1 MRKTK
6 FKNRLWKTGILI
18 FGILFTLTNCEKEEL
33 QTNSFEINN
42 SLQYSVPNIT
52 QVKQNFEY
60 IVGTNSSFYKKG
72 ISSKNIKNTIFID
85 WNNSKILKFKK
96 QENIDILYTPV
107 VFDKQNRRMKSFV
120 GSITNDKNKIES
132 NLFALFYD
140 ETSTNEQFSGFI
152 SQSDINGNLLKIYKY
167 VDGVK
172 QMTYSVS
179 KKNKNKSNIASKSDC
194 EPTWQELLQIIDMM
208 IEGGGGTYYSL
219 ECVTVTGLLDGSN
232 TGGGGLEPDSNLSG
246 GYIPLGDS
254 YYNLIPFGDGTNTNT
269 IPTSTSTIEQ
279 WWNVETN
286 IISIETAV
294 SMSIME
300 AIPTL
305 TTNQI
310 NWVNDPANSSL
321 ALQLINF
328 LNASPYSLQSQNF
341 AELAIDALINDGE
354 VDYVEKLIY
363 DPGLEQEIKSRMTTK
378 EIGIFDNLT
387 SFQQY
392 QYLKSAIQAYNYAEI
407 HYPKPVRNRK
417 GDAIKHS
424 FWNALSTVR
433 LGASLTKQLTD
444 AHEEIT
450 FDTNYQNHYKEKQMD
465 LFNNEKGRQIAYG
478 SGRLYQLIE
487 TALANGELRYL
498 SNLTLY
504 NNAYYRASDSS
515 QLIPTNQ

>member
-18 FGILFTLTNCEKEEL
+18 FGILFTLTNCEKEEF

-42 SLQYSVPNIT
+42 SLQYSVPNLT

-140 ETSTNEQFSGFI
+140 ESSTNEQFSGFI

-179 KKNKNKSNIASKSDC
+179 KKNSNKSNTASKSDC

-208 IEGGGGTYYSL
+208 IQSGGDPYYSL

-246 GYIPLGDS
+246 GNIPLGDS
-254 YYNLIPFGDGTNTNT
+254 YYNLNPIGGGTSIN
-269 IPTSTSTIEQ
+269 PPSTSTIEQ
-279 WWNVETN
+279 WWNEETN

-310 NWVNDPANSSL
+310 NWVNDPANSDL
-321 ALQLINF
+321 ALQVINF
-328 LNASPYSLQSQNF
+328 LNVNLNFIEAENF
-341 AELAIDALINDGE
+341 AELAIDTYIDKSDFNLNDFNE
-354 VDYVEKLIY
+354 FNQYIPNYKA
-363 DPGLEQEIKSRMTTK
+363 RMTQQELMIFNNMSKKFQTRYLYNANKAQNKAMELFPGMQLNTK
-378 EIGIFDNLT
+378 ADAFRHSYFHSLNTYFIGENL
-387 SFQQY
+387 S
-392 QYLKSAIQAYNYAEI
+392 IQ
-407 HYPKPVRNRK
+407 
-417 GDAIKHS
+417 
-424 FWNALSTVR
+424 
-433 LGASLTKQLTD
+433 LGD
-444 AHEEIT
+444 AHENVLNSIIL
-450 FDTNYQNHYKEKQMD
+450 EKVMD
-465 LFNNEKGRQIAYG
+465 LFNNQVGREKAKNPAIYFNAYG
-478 SGRLYQLIE
+478 TLIVRIFD
-487 TALANGELRYL
+487 AVKNGNLKYL
-498 SNLTLY
+498 TPLNIDGTINPST
-504 NNAYYRASDSS
+504 